1 MAAQNHDGNT
11 VDKADASPPS
21 ADATE
26 RLPERI
32 GRYRVIR
39 PLGQGG
45 FGKVYLAS
53 DEYLDRLVAIKVPN
67 PERIIRPEDVEAY
80 LAEARI
86 LASLKHPHI
95 VPVFDFGRTDDGSC
109 YVVSEYVEGSDLK
122 ARIRND
128 RPGYRESA
136 ELVATI
142 ALALHYAHLKGVFHR
157 DVKPANVLIDK
168 AGRPILADFGLA
180 LKDED
185 LGFGAKYAGTPAYMS
200 PEQARG
206 EGHLVDGRSDIF
218 SLGML
223 FYELLAGQLAFRGN
237 TEQLLDQILH
247 VEVRPPRQIDEKIP
261 KELER
266 ICLKALSR
274 RATERYPV
282 AGDMAEDL
290 RHFLNETPPQED
302 YCAVPSPGGAPG
314 RQPRPAL
321 KGEPDLVG
329 LIRSDSDRVL
339 TTVVPKGLRSF
350 DAHDADFFLEL
361 LPGPRNR
368 EGLPESIRF
377 WKTRIEETDAD
388 NTFRVGLIYGPSG
401 CGKSSLVKAGL
412 LPRLSV
418 DVLTVYVESTA
429 DETEA
434 RLLRG
439 LRKRCPNLAPNLALV
454 NSLAAIRRGKVLPG
468 PKKLLLILDQFEQW
482 LHARR
487 GAEDTQLVAA
497 MRQCDGEHVQAL
509 VMVRDDFW
517 SAATRFMKELEMN
530 PVPDQNI
537 AFVDL
542 FDLQHARRVLGAFG
556 AAYGKLPERE
566 RERTRDHQAFLDQ
579 AINELSQ
586 DGKVISVRLALFAE
600 MVKGKPWNP
609 STLKES
615 GGTEGIGVR
624 FLEEMIS
631 ERSVNPRYRDFER
644 PARKVLKSLLPG
656 VGCDIKAQ
664 TRSYA
669 ELLAAS
675 ELQDRHNSFA
685 ELLRFLD
692 TELRLI
698 TPIDDPETT
707 GPPDTDRSLSR
718 WQLTHD
724 YLVPT
729 LRAWLTRKQG
739 ESLRG
744 RTELRLE
751 DHATLWAARPEARFL
766 PSFLEWVAIR
776 SLTKSKGWTVEQ
788 RKMIRNAD
796 RRQGTRLACAGLI
809 LVACI
814 SGIWA
819 VRANSERVRRE
830 HRTNELVNQLLV
842 ADLGELAGII
852 TTIEHE
858 ALPVGSRL
866 TAVAVNS
873 AIARETRFR
882 ANYGLAGRPGP
893 GATGLIEEALLSGPR
908 EVAVI
913 RDRIAPYAAALRAE
927 IWARAGRAGLSPAEQ
942 LRLAALLAVGDPD
955 GPRWRELA
963 RPITDALLATSMLD
977 LPPWIDLLEPVA
989 STLTPVLCERF
1000 SDAKASSSER
1010 VSAAVVLAQYAGHGL
1025 FTQLLLDADAAQ
1037 FVVLSQAA
1045 PRHRTDVVD
1054 AARLALKKQA
1064 GAGGAEI
1071 RLSPDLRARNAAM
1084 ALFRL
1089 GETEDL
1095 EPLLGISAD
1104 PSVRTNVILEVRNFG
1119 ITPEQLLDVVGRWS
1133 DPTAR
1138 QALLLAFAGYQAR
1151 EVQPGTWEN
1160 VIDQLAVLVR
1170 KGRHQCERSAAE
1182 WLLRHWGCEADLAT
1196 WSQKL
1201 PDRPPAQPR
1210 VGAWWVAPSGHTMV
1224 IVGHLPSAGGRSEA
1238 QGAPAT
1244 GSPAKGERWF
1254 ALSVQEVSFKQYRQ
1268 FRPDAIFPW
1277 APGNERWPATMV
1289 SFLDA
1294 MSYCRWL
1301 SEQEKV
1307 PVEQMCYPAL
1317 DQIAEADTVPSD
1329 ERMSRIGYRL
1339 PSEEEWELAARAG
1352 SITEWFGGSSE
1363 SQVTEFAWS
1372 AANSGNRLQPVG
1384 ILRPNQLGF
1393 FDILG
1398 NAFEWCHRAANRPAT
1413 DRCVGRGGWFREPP
1427 AFMSSTTG
1435 HAYPHADV
1443 KFSFTGFR
1451 LARSLAIAP

>member
-1 MAAQNHDGNT
+1 MPDQNYNATTDGEEEAAR
-11 VDKADASPPS
+11 PS
-21 ADATE
+21 DDATE
-26 RLPERI
+26 TLPERI

-53 DEYLDRLVAIKVPN
+53 DEYLDRFVAIKVPN
-67 PERIIRPEDVEAY
+67 SERIIRPEDVEAY

-86 LASLKHPHI
+86 LASFKHPHI

-109 YVVSEYVEGSDLK
+109 YLVSEYVEGSDLR
-122 ARIRND
+122 ARIQTD

-142 ALALHYAHLKGVFHR
+142 AEALDYAHLKGVFHR
-157 DVKPANVLIDK
+157 DVKPGNVLIDK
-168 AGRPILADFGLA
+168 AGRPVLADFGLA
-180 LKDED
+180 LKEED
-185 LGFGAKYAGTPAYMS
+185 LGFGARYAGTPAYMS

-218 SLGML
+218 SLGMV
-223 FYELLAGQLAFRGN
+223 FYELLTGQLPFRGS
-237 TEQLLDQILH
+237 TEQLLDQVLH

-261 KELER
+261 RELER
-266 ICLKALSR
+266 ICLKALAK

-282 AGDMAEDL
+282 ARDMAEDL
-290 RHFLNETPPQED
+290 RHLLDNALTQED
-302 YCAVPSPGGAPG
+302 RCVVPAPG
-314 RQPRPAL
+314 AAPRPQRPPAE
-321 KGEPDLVG
+321 KAEPLLVAPV
-329 LIRSDSDRVL
+329 RSDSGGVL

-418 DVLTVYVESTA
+418 DVLTVYIESTA

-439 LRKRCPNLAPNLALV
+439 LQKRCPNLPPNLGLV
-454 NSLAAIRRGKVLPG
+454 NSLAAIRRGKVLPR
-468 PKKLLLILDQFEQW
+468 PKKLLLIIDQFEQW

-487 GAEDTQLVAA
+487 GLENGHLVAA

-517 SAATRFMKELEMN
+517 SAATRFMKELEIN
-530 PVPDQNI
+530 PIPDQNI

-566 RERTRDHQAFLDQ
+566 RERTREHHAFLDQ

-615 GGTEGIGVR
+615 GGTEGLGVR
-624 FLEEMIS
+624 FLEEMIN

-656 VGCDIKAQ
+656 VGCEIKAQ
-664 TRSYA
+664 TRSHA

-675 ELQDRHNSFA
+675 ELRDRPDSFT

-707 GPPDTDRSLSR
+707 GPPDTDRSASR

-739 ESLRG
+739 ETLRG

-751 DHATLWAARPEARFL
+751 DHATLWAARPETRYL

-776 SLTKSKGWTVEQ
+776 SLTKSKDWTVAQ
-788 RKMIRNAD
+788 RNMIKSAD
-796 RRQGTRLACAGLI
+796 RQQGTRLTVASLI
-809 LVACI
+809 LAACI
-814 SGIWA
+814 AGTWA
-819 VRANSERVRRE
+819 VRVNSERVRRE
-830 HRTNELVNQLLV
+830 HRADELVNQLLV
-842 ADLGELAGII
+842 ADLGELSGIVAA
-852 TTIEHE
+852 IERE
-858 ALPVGSRL
+858 ALPVATRL
-866 TAVAVNS
+866 TARVNS
-873 AIARETRFR
+873 ATSRETRFR
-882 ANYGLAGRPGP
+882 ANYGLAGQPGP
-893 GATGLIEEALLSGPR
+893 GATGLIAEALLSNPR
-908 EVAVI
+908 EVKVI
-913 RDRIAPYAAALRAE
+913 RDRIAPYAAALRE
-927 IWARAGRAGLSPAEQ
+927 EMWARADHGGLSPAEQ
-942 LRLAALLAVGDPD
+942 LRLGALLAVADPD
-955 GPRWRELA
+955 RPRWRELT
-963 RPITDALLATSMLD
+963 RPVTDALLASSMLD
-977 LPPWIDLLEPVA
+977 LPIWIDLLRPVA
-989 STLTPVLCERF
+989 SIVTPVLRARF
-1000 SDAKASSSER
+1000 SDAKAPSSER
-1010 VSAAVVLAQYAGHGL
+1010 VSAAAVLARYADHAL
-1025 FTQLLLDADAAQ
+1025 FTQLLLEADAAQ
-1037 FVVLSQAA
+1037 FVMLWQDAA
-1045 PRHRTDVVD
+1045 RHRKDVVD
-1054 AARLALKKQA
+1054 AARLALRKQA
-1064 GAGGAEI
+1064 GPKGSETC
-1071 RLSPDLRARNAAM
+1071 LSPDLRARNAAI

-1089 GETEDL
+1089 GETADL

-1104 PSVRTNVILEVRNFG
+1104 PGIRTNVILEVQNFG
-1119 ITPEQLLDVVGRWS
+1119 ITPEQLLDVLGRWS

-1138 QALLLAFAGYQAR
+1138 QALLLALAGYHGR
-1151 EVQPGTWEN
+1151 ELQPATWEN
-1160 VIDQLAVLVR
+1160 LTDQLAVLIR
-1170 KGRHQCERSAAE
+1170 EGRHQCERSAAE
-1182 WLLRHWGCEADLAT
+1182 WLLRHWGREADLAT

-1201 PDRPPAQPR
+1201 PDRPPTQPR
-1210 VGAWWVAPSGHTMV
+1210 VGDWWVAPSGHTMV
-1224 IVGHLPSAGGRSEA
+1224 IVGQRPSAGGRPDA
-1238 QGAPAT
+1238 QGAPAA
-1244 GSPAKGERWF
+1244 GKPAQGARWF
-1254 ALSVQEVSFKQYRQ
+1254 ALSVHEVSFKQYKQ

-1289 SFLDA
+1289 SMIDA
-1294 MSYCRWL
+1294 MRYCRWL
-1301 SEQEKV
+1301 SDQEKV
-1307 PVEQMCYPAL
+1307 PEEQMCYPPL
-1317 DQIAEADTVPSD
+1317 DQIGEADAVQSD
-1329 ERMSRIGYRL
+1329 ERMSRSGYRL
-1339 PSEEEWELAARAG
+1339 PTEEEWELGARAG
-1352 SITEWFGGSSE
+1352 STTDWFGGSSE
-1363 SQVTEFAWS
+1363 SHVTEFAWS
-1372 AANSGNRLQPVG
+1372 AANSGDRLQPFG
-1384 ILRPNQLGF
+1384 LLRPNQLGF

-1398 NAFEWCHRAANRPAT
+1398 NAFEWCHRAADRSAI
-1413 DRCVGRGGWFREPP
+1413 DRCVGRGGYYRVSP
-1427 AFMSSTTG
+1427 ALLKSTTRQT
-1435 HAYPHADV
+1435 YPQADV
-1443 KFSFTGFR
+1443 KYSFTGFR
-1451 LARSLAIAP
+1451 IARSLAVAP